1 MAHLITGNKFDPNT
15 DIPDLSGKVYV
26 VTGGSAGI
34 GYGIVAHLL
43 QHKASKIL
51 LLSKKEEHADE
62 AIESLKQYGDS
73 AAVQWFKCDLADL
86 KQTDEVAK
94 HIHKAEPRI
103 DALILNAGLGVGKY
117 WETKDGLDSHF
128 QVNHLAQMHLALILL
143 PNLQS
148 TPHSRLVLQSS
159 DLHRGAPPSTKFSS
173 ITEINTDV
181 GPTFLYNRTKLAQV
195 LFVLAFKRRMD
206 AGQLGFKKDNIVYVN
221 AVHPGG
227 VNTDQ
232 PKQAEEAYGKFVE
245 KVAVPLARTMM
256 KDPIDEGCRP
266 ALFAAA
272 SGDIIEDNVN
282 GQYIVPDRKVT
293 SPSSGAQNEALGEQL
308 WKLSEQILQEKLGV
322 QAYMSS
328 TDVL

>member
-1 MAHLITGNKFDPNT
+1 MTHLITGNKFDPNT
-15 DIPDLSGKVYV
+15 DIPNLSGKVFI

-43 QHKASKIL
+43 QHKPAKIL
-51 LLSKKEEHADE
+51 LLSNKEEHADE
-62 AIESLKQYGDS
+62 AIESLKQYGDPET
-73 AAVQWFKCDLADL
+73 VQWFKCDLTDL

-94 HIHKAEPRI
+94 RIQQEESRI

-128 QVNHLAQMHLALILL
+128 QVNHLSQMHLALTLL

-148 TPHSRLVLQSS
+148 THHSRLVLQSS
-159 DLHRGAPPSTKFSS
+159 DLHRAAPPNTKFASVS
-173 ITEINTDV
+173 EINTDV
-181 GPTFLYNRTKLAQV
+181 GAAFLYNRTKLAQV
-195 LFVLAFKRRMD
+195 LFVLALKRRMD
-206 AGQLGFKKDNIVYVN
+206 AGELGFNKKNVIYVN

-232 PKQAEEAYGKFVE
+232 PKQAQEAYGKFAE

-272 SGDIIEDNVN
+272 SDDIIEDKVN
-282 GQYIVPDRKVT
+282 GQYIVPDRKIT
-293 SPSSGAQNEALGEQL
+293 SPSSRAQDVELGEQL
-308 WKLSEQILQEKLGV
+308 WKLSEQILQEKLGI
-322 QAYMSS
+322 
-328 TDVL
+328 LG